1 MPTGSGIVRYTGRRT
16 EWAASTMQSVLN
28 SISQHS
34 AVLLLALIV
43 TTVGLAAVCA
53 ILANRVARM
62 RSRLRSL
69 LEGARGEN
77 LERMLMDHLSERL
90 ELQEG
95 VEDLEK
101 RMGKAEA
108 KLLTT
113 KRHIGLVRYNAFEDV
128 GGQQSFALAVFDDN
142 GDGAL
147 VTSLVGRAEC
157 RVYCKPLL
165 GGRSERNLSQEEQRA
180 IREALSS
187 EPKSILSS

>member
-1 MPTGSGIVRYTGRRT
+1 
-16 EWAASTMQSVLN
+16 MQSVLN

-53 ILANRVARM
+53 ILANRVRRM
-62 RSRLRSL
+62 KSRLRSL
-69 LEGARGEN
+69 LEGARGET

>member
-1 MPTGSGIVRYTGRRT
+1 
-16 EWAASTMQSVLN
+16 MQSVLN

-34 AVLLLALIV
+34 AALLLALCVATGALTVV
-43 TTVGLAAVCA
+43 TLV
-53 ILANRVARM
+53 LANRLRRM
-62 RSRLRSL
+62 QSRLRTL
-69 LEGARGEN
+69 LEGARGET
-77 LERMLMDHLSERL
+77 LERMLMDHLAERL
-90 ELQEG
+90 ALQEG
-95 VEDLEK
+95 VEALES
-101 RMGKAEA
+101 RMGKAEQ

-147 VTSLVGRAEC
+147 ITSLVGRVDC

-180 IREALSS
+180 IREALSPD
-187 EPKSILSS
+187 PKSILSS